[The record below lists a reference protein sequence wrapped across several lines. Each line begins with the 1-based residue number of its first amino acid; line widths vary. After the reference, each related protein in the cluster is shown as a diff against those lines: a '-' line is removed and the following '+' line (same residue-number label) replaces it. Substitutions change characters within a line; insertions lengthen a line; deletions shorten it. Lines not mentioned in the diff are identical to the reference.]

1 MNPPV
6 PRVLQGVAANLLTEV
21 MREIQ
26 TPFGQQLVGI
36 AAMLNLMAAEE
47 FERAADRLVEEN
59 RKVRQLLADGLALL
73 GEAAPHAIR
82 EALEAP
88 PAASL
93 RISDLQRE
101 NDTLRAG
108 LIELHAAVEAVPG
121 DPARDLDSRIW
132 DELVES
138 TRRRHFASRP

>member
-21 MREIQ
+21 MREIR

-36 AAMLNLMAAEE
+36 AAVLNLMAAEE

-59 RKVRQLLADGLALL
+59 RIVRKLLADGLALL
-73 GEAAPHAIR
+73 GEAAPAGMR
-82 EALEAP
+82 DALGAP

-101 NDTLRAG
+101 NDLLRAG
-108 LIELHAAVEAVPG
+108 LIELHAAVEATPG
-121 DPARDLDSRIW
+121 DAARALESRIW
-132 DELVES
+132 DELIES